1 MISHPVSPAKTY
13 VLVLARVDRLA
24 AADDGQRL
32 SEGWPGRTARSISRV
47 AFVKAL
53 LVMIF
58 FMHLRSSHYLLRIV
72 AVAGFFW
79 LALLIGLAFT
89 DVGSR

>member
-1 MISHPVSPAKTY
+1 M
-13 VLVLARVDRLA
+13 
-24 AADDGQRL
+24 
-32 SEGWPGRTARSISRV
+32 
-47 AFVKAL
+47 

-72 AVAGFFW
+72 AAAGFLW

-89 DVGSR
+89 DVAVR

>member
-1 MISHPVSPAKTY
+1 MIAHPVSPAKTY
-13 VLVLARVDRLA
+13 MLVWLALIALLLLTMGSAYLRL
-24 AADDGQRL
+24 
-32 SEGWPGRTARSISRV
+32 GWANGAINLAV

-58 FMHLRSSHYLLRIV
+58 FMHLRSSHYLLSIV

-79 LALLIGLAFT
+79 FALLIGLAFT

>member
-13 VLVLARVDRLA
+13 VLVWLALIALLLLTMGSAYLRL
-24 AADDGQRL
+24 
-32 SEGWPGRTARSISRV
+32 GWANGAINLAV